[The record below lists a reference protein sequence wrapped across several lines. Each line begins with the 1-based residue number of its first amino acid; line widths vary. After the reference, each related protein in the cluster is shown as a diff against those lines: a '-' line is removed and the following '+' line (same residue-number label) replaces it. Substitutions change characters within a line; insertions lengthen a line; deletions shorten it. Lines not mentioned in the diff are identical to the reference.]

1 MCKGKTTEFGVRAYY
16 KIWSKKEEAHWEAC
30 LEKTGAEQAE
40 LYRDTPREAQICGG
54 CLELN
59 SDPEC

>member
-30 LEKTGAEQAE
+30 LGKMVAE
-40 LYRDTPREAQICGG
+40 LTELCRDLLIKHRFVGG
-54 CLELN
+54 AW
-59 SDPEC
+59 S